1 MLLTQKE
8 QVSDI
13 VTRKIGPLY
22 FTTVQ
27 STDDFAINEDMYI
40 HRAAEPRELHFFN
53 WNSFFVVLSNL
64 G

>member
-1 MLLTQKE
+1 MH
-8 QVSDI
+8 I
-13 VTRKIGPLY
+13 H
-22 FTTVQ
+22 TTVQ